1 MSEYSLERADIFN
14 SFVRYRI
21 ASQKWNPV
29 SANNLLYFDRYC
41 SEHFPGVHGV
51 TQEMITGWCMRRP
64 TEIKNNSVIG
74 RCTIAIQLIKYLLQ
88 RELCD
93 IILPDMPKFRRSRRI
108 PHAFEIEELTRFFK
122 ESDRLVVQESDKNKK
137 FIYLSLSVLFRLL
150 YSSGMRTT
158 EVRLLDV
165 SDVDLELG
173 VINIRATKGDIQHY
187 VALHDD
193 TTEMLQKFNIIAN
206 RRYPGRSLFFP
217 INGKRITE
225 PLTADMLDY
234 HFHRRWDKVNSAKA
248 VPYDFRHNYAIEN
261 INRWIDEGYEFNDKF
276 FYLSKSMGHTS
287 LESTQ
292 YYYSLVPALAEVI
305 KIKTE
310 AGFNDICPEV
320 PNYE

>member
-1 MSEYSLERADIFN
+1 
-14 SFVRYRI
+14 
-21 ASQKWNPV
+21 
-29 SANNLLYFDRYC
+29 
-41 SEHFPGVHGV
+41 
-51 TQEMITGWCMRRP
+51 
-64 TEIKNNSVIG
+64 
-74 RCTIAIQLIKYLLQ
+74 
-88 RELCD
+88 
-93 IILPDMPKFRRSRRI
+93 MPKFRRSRRI
-108 PHAFEIEELTRFFK
+108 PHAFEIEELTRFFE
-122 ESDRLVVQESDKNKK
+122 ESDRLVVQETDQNKK
-137 FIYLSLSVLFRLL
+137 FIYLSLSVMFRLL

-193 TTEMLQKFNIIAN
+193 TTDMLKKFNIIAN

-310 AGFNDICPEV
+310 AGFNEICLEV
-320 PNYE
+320 PNYV